1 MFSGMLNKAKSV
13 VNETK
18 QTGLD
23 ALDNGLSTVKSTTD
37 LAADKVSKGVDTA
50 SNTVSS
56 GVESIKASTNSA
68 IDKSVESINSG
79 KNKMDAV
86 YEEKIKVFLE
96 DNAKMVKEEAMKNE
110 LFARLMVEGLTVAVA
125 IPIIATIVYNLLP
138 GPIQFVVEEDTF
150 VSFVDEHINLFID
163 ILTLEIELE
172 E

>member
-1 MFSGMLNKAKSV
+1 
-13 VNETK
+13 
-18 QTGLD
+18 
-23 ALDNGLSTVKSTTD
+23 
-37 LAADKVSKGVDTA
+37 
-50 SNTVSS
+50 
-56 GVESIKASTNSA
+56 
-68 IDKSVESINSG
+68 
-79 KNKMDAV
+79 MDAV

-110 LFARLMVEGLTVAVA
+110 NFARLMVEGLTVAFA